1 MVNNG
6 LDEQLEGYDDDM
18 GEDELYY
25 ELDDDRRAELNEI
38 VGLKVLGIE
47 LWDESIADE
56 EEEQPPAPEERV
68 FVDCDVYFD
77 DNVALE
83 LYVAA
88 VYPDPEGD
96 PVTGVDNIFAA
107 LGRLAD
113 ENLDLVDFGEADE
126 EEGGI
131 ALAFGHGDDVQ
142 LAVVANAWM
151 VTDWEP
157 DEEGEEDDDEIEDD
171 EA

>member
-1 MVNNG
+1 MANNG
-6 LDEQLEGYDDDM
+6 VDDQLEEFDE

-25 ELDDDRRAELNEI
+25 ELDDDRRSELDEI

-47 LWDESIADE
+47 LWEESIADE
-56 EEEQPPAPEERV
+56 EEEQPPAAEERM
-68 FVDCDVYFD
+68 FVDCDVYFE

-88 VYPDPEGD
+88 VYPDPEGE
-96 PVTGVDNIFAA
+96 PLMGVDAIFAA
-107 LGRLAD
+107 IGRLAD
-113 ENLDLVDFGEADE
+113 ENLELVDYGEGDE

-131 ALAFGHGDDVQ
+131 ALAFGRGEAVQ
-142 LAVVANAWM
+142 LVIVANAWM

-157 DEEGEEDDDEIEDD
+157 DEDEEDEEFEDD

>member
-1 MVNNG
+1 MANNG
-6 LDEQLEGYDDDM
+6 LDEQLEDFDDL

-38 VGLKVLGIE
+38 VGRKVLGIE
-47 LWDESIADE
+47 LWEESIADE
-56 EEEQPPAPEERV
+56 EEDEPPAAEERT

-77 DNVALE
+77 ENVALE

-88 VYPDPEGD
+88 VYPDPDGE
-96 PVTGVDNIFAA
+96 PIVGVDAIFAA
-107 LGRLAD
+107 IGKLAD
-113 ENLDLVDFGEADE
+113 ENLELVDYGEADE
-126 EEGGI
+126 EEGGV

-142 LAVVANAWM
+142 TVIVANAWM

-157 DEEGEEDDDEIEDD
+157 DEDGDDSEDD

>member
-6 LDEQLEGYDDDM
+6 FDDQLDDYDEM
-18 GEDELYY
+18 GEDELYS

-47 LWDESIADE
+47 LWEESIADE
-56 EEEQPPAPEERV
+56 EEEQPPTPEERV

-88 VYPDPEGD
+88 VYPDPDGE
-96 PVTGVDNIFAA
+96 PVAGVDNIFAA
-107 LGRLAD
+107 MGRLAD
-113 ENLDLVDFGEADE
+113 DNLELVDFGEADE
-126 EEGGI
+126 DEGGL
-131 ALAFGHGDDVQ
+131 ALAFGRGDTVQ
-142 LAVVANAWM
+142 MVIVANAWM

-157 DEEGEEDDDEIEDD
+157 DEDDELEDD

>member
-6 LDEQLEGYDDDM
+6 LDDQLEGYDDM

-47 LWDESIADE
+47 LWEESIADE
-56 EEEQPPAPEERV
+56 EEEQPPAPDERV

-77 DNVALE
+77 ENVALE

-88 VYPDPEGD
+88 VYPDPDGD

-107 LGRLAD
+107 IGKLAD
-113 ENLDLVDFGEADE
+113 DNLELVDYGEADE
-126 EEGGI
+126 EDGGI
-131 ALAFGHGDDVQ
+131 ALAFGRGDNVGMV
-142 LAVVANAWM
+142 LVANAWM

-157 DEEGEEDDDEIEDD
+157 DEDDEDELGDD
-171 EA
+171 EG

>member
-6 LDEQLEGYDDDM
+6 LDDQLEGYDDM

-38 VGLKVLGIE
+38 AGLKVLGIE
-47 LWDESIADE
+47 LWEESIADE

-88 VYPDPEGD
+88 VYPDPDGE
-96 PVTGVDNIFAA
+96 PVSGVDNIFAA
-107 LGRLAD
+107 IGRLAD
-113 ENLDLVDFGEADE
+113 DNLELVDYGEADE
-126 EEGGI
+126 EDGGI
-131 ALAFGHGDDVQ
+131 ALAFGRGDNVQ
-142 LAVVANAWM
+142 MVLVANAWM

-157 DEEGEEDDDEIEDD
+157 DEDDEDELGDD

>member
-1 MVNNG
+1 MANNG
-6 LDEQLEGYDDDM
+6 LDEQLEDFDDL

-47 LWDESIADE
+47 LWEESIADE
-56 EEEQPPAPEERV
+56 EEDEPPAAEERM

-77 DNVALE
+77 ENVALE

-88 VYPDPEGD
+88 VYPDPDGE
-96 PVTGVDNIFAA
+96 PIVGVDAIFAA
-107 LGRLAD
+107 IGKLAD
-113 ENLDLVDFGEADE
+113 ENLELIDYGEADE
-126 EEGGI
+126 EEGGV

-142 LAVVANAWM
+142 TVIVANAWM

-157 DEEGEEDDDEIEDD
+157 DEDGDDSEDD

>member
-1 MVNNG
+1 MANNG
-6 LDEQLEGYDDDM
+6 LDEQLEGYDDI

-47 LWDESIADE
+47 LWEESIADE
-56 EEEQPPAPEERV
+56 EEEQSPAAEERV

-77 DNVALE
+77 ENVALE

-88 VYPDPEGD
+88 VYPDPEGE
-96 PVTGVDNIFAA
+96 PVVGVDDIFAA
-107 LGRLAD
+107 MGRLAD
-113 ENLDLVDFGEADE
+113 ENLELIDYGEADE
-126 EEGGI
+126 EDGGI
-131 ALAFGHGDDVQ
+131 ALAFGRGDEVL
-142 LAVVANAWM
+142 LAIVANAWM

-157 DEEGEEDDDEIEDD
+157 DDEDDGDLDDDE
-171 EA
+171 A

>member
-6 LDEQLEGYDDDM
+6 LDDQLEGYDDM

-47 LWDESIADE
+47 LWEESIADE
-56 EEEQPPAPEERV
+56 EEEEPPAAEERM

-77 DNVALE
+77 ENVALE

-88 VYPDPEGD
+88 VYPDPEGE
-96 PVTGVDNIFAA
+96 PVVGVDAIFAA
-107 LGRLAD
+107 IGKLAD
-113 ENLDLVDFGEADE
+113 ENLELIDYGEADE
-126 EEGGI
+126 EEGGV
-131 ALAFGHGDDVQ
+131 ALAFGRGDDVQ
-142 LAVVANAWM
+142 TVIVANAWM

-157 DEEGEEDDDEIEDD
+157 DEDGDDSEDD

>member
-6 LDEQLEGYDDDM
+6 LDDQLEGYDDM

-25 ELDDDRRAELNEI
+25 ELDDDRRTELNEI

-47 LWDESIADE
+47 LWEESIADE
-56 EEEQPPAPEERV
+56 EEEQPPAAEERV

-88 VYPDPEGD
+88 VYPDPEGE
-96 PVTGVDNIFAA
+96 PVVGVDTIFRRHRPA
-107 LGRLAD
+107 GR
-113 ENLDLVDFGEADE
+113 
-126 EEGGI
+126 
-131 ALAFGHGDDVQ
+131 
-142 LAVVANAWM
+142 
-151 VTDWEP
+151 
-157 DEEGEEDDDEIEDD
+157 
-171 EA
+171 

>member
-6 LDEQLEGYDDDM
+6 LDDQLEDYDDM

-38 VGLKVLGIE
+38 AGLKVLGIE
-47 LWDESIADE
+47 LWEESIADE

-88 VYPDPEGD
+88 VYPDPDGE
-96 PVTGVDNIFAA
+96 PVSGVDNIFAA
-107 LGRLAD
+107 IGRLAD
-113 ENLDLVDFGEADE
+113 DNLELVDYGEADE
-126 EEGGI
+126 EDGGI
-131 ALAFGHGDDVQ
+131 ALAFGRGDNVQ
-142 LAVVANAWM
+142 MVLVANAWM

-157 DEEGEEDDDEIEDD
+157 DEDDEDELGDD

>member
-1 MVNNG
+1 MASNG
-6 LDEQLEGYDDDM
+6 LDEQLEGYDEM

-47 LWDESIADE
+47 LWEESIADE
-56 EEEQPPAPEERV
+56 EEEQPPAAEERV

-88 VYPDPEGD
+88 VYPDPDGE
-96 PVTGVDNIFAA
+96 PLSGVDNIFAA
-107 LGRLAD
+107 MGRLAD
-113 ENLDLVDFGEADE
+113 ENLELLDYGEADD

-131 ALAFGHGDDVQ
+131 ALAFGRGEDVQ
-142 LAVVANAWM
+142 LAIVANAWM

-157 DEEGEEDDDEIEDD
+157 DDEDEDEDLDD

>member
-1 MVNNG
+1 MANNG
-6 LDEQLEGYDDDM
+6 LDEQLEDFDDL

-47 LWDESIADE
+47 LWEESIADE
-56 EEEQPPAPEERV
+56 EEDEPPAAEERT

-77 DNVALE
+77 ENVALE

-88 VYPDPEGD
+88 VYPDPDGE
-96 PVTGVDNIFAA
+96 PIVGVDAIFAA
-107 LGRLAD
+107 IGKLAD
-113 ENLDLVDFGEADE
+113 ENLELVDYGEADE
-126 EEGGI
+126 EEGGV

-142 LAVVANAWM
+142 TVIVANAWM

-157 DEEGEEDDDEIEDD
+157 DEDGDDSEDD

>member
-6 LDEQLEGYDDDM
+6 LDDQLEDFDDM

-47 LWDESIADE
+47 LWEESIADE
-56 EEEQPPAPEERV
+56 EEEQPPAPDERV

-77 DNVALE
+77 ENVALE

-96 PVTGVDNIFAA
+96 PLTGVDAIFAA
-107 LGRLAD
+107 IGRLAD
-113 ENLDLVDFGEADE
+113 DNLELVDFGEADE
-126 EEGGI
+126 EDGGI
-131 ALAFGHGDDVQ
+131 ALAFGRGDDVQ
-142 LAVVANAWM
+142 LVLVANAWM

-157 DEEGEEDDDEIEDD
+157 DEEDDELEDD